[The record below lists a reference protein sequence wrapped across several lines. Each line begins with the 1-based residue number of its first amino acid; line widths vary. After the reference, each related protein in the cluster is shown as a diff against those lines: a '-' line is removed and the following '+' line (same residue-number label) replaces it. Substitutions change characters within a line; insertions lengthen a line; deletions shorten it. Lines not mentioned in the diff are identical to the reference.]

1 MTDYLTEE
9 EQVQQLKS
17 WLKTYGPTVIIS
29 IFLAFSLSYAW
40 DYWKEHKIK
49 VATNA
54 SEVYDQMLAMR
65 TQNNIRDTEAEAKTL
80 ISKFPKTPYANMA
93 ALMLAR
99 DAAIEKNY
107 EEAKKQLNWV
117 LANSSTVAIQDIAA
131 TRIARI
137 LIQEKKPEEAIAIL
151 DRVKDPSFK
160 ALANETKGDAYLM
173 LKDKTKALESYRK
186 SNDELQNIGISRPL
200 LEMKI
205 QNLAT

>member
-1 MTDYLTEE
+1 LTDYLTEE